1 MKRWIQLTRPNSVG
15 NPPLFA
21 CVPHIR
27 VVREYEV
34 DPKNSRVE
42 FDNDHHLVVHE
53 SVGEVMSLIEAAR
66 HDDEEE

>member
-1 MKRWIQLTRPNSVG
+1 MKRWIELSRPNSLVM
-15 NPPLFA
+15 PPLFA

-34 DPKNSRVE
+34 DPKNSRIE
-42 FDNDHHLVVHE
+42 FDNEHHMVVQE
-53 SVGEVMSLIEAAR
+53 SVSEVMSLIEAAR